1 MTADACS
8 RDGSS
13 ARELDYLYNEIDKLY
28 HVYAHGCGVSD
39 CAYWMLYDLEVAGG
53 ELPLA
58 ELTGS
63 WSYSKQ
69 TINSA
74 LKTLA
79 ERGLVELSFVPGSR
93 KSKRARLT
101 EAGQVFSRRHILPA
115 IRAEERAFSFLSPAE
130 QDELIRLVRR
140 YTEALD
146 AQLTAVEAADA
157 GPSPDAEAAGAGPG
171 SDEEPPVGSG
181 RAGGAGPD
189 CPVDPG
195 RAVPVPERADGAVPT
210 PDRDRPAHS
219 PYPVDQK
226 EDCA

>member
-146 AQLTAVEAADA
+146 AQLTAVETAD
-157 GPSPDAEAAGAGPG
+157 AGPG
-171 SDEEPPVGSG
+171 SDAEPPVGSG

-189 CPVDPG
+189 CPAAPG
-195 RAVPVPERADGAVPT
+195 RAVPDRARANGPDST

>member
-8 RDGSS
+8 RDGGS

-130 QDELIRLVRR
+130 QEELIRLVRR

-146 AQLTAVEAADA
+146 AQLTAVEAADT
-157 GPSPDAEAAGAGPG
+157 GPG
-171 SDEEPPVGSG
+171 SDAEPPAGPG
-181 RAGGAGPD
+181 RDPGAGPD

-195 RAVPVPERADGAVPT
+195 RAVPS
-210 PDRDRPAHS
+210 PDRDRPTHS

>member
-28 HVYAHGCGVSD
+28 HAYAHGCGVSD

-146 AQLTAVEAADA
+146 AQLTAVEPAD
-157 GPSPDAEAAGAGPG
+157 AGPG
-171 SDEEPPVGSG
+171 SDAEPPVSSG
-181 RAGGAGPD
+181 RAGGAGPN

-195 RAVPVPERADGAVPT
+195 RADGAVPT

-219 PYPVDQK
+219 PYPVD
-226 EDCA
+226 

>member
-8 RDGSS
+8 RDGGS

-130 QDELIRLVRR
+130 QEELIRLVRR

-157 GPSPDAEAAGAGPG
+157 GPGSGAEPPAGPG
-171 SDEEPPVGSG
+171 RGP
-181 RAGGAGPD
+181 GAGPD

-195 RAVPVPERADGAVPT
+195 RAVPA
-210 PDRDRPAHS
+210 PDRGRPTHS

>member
-1 MTADACS
+1 MDNAAELERTASACPATS
-8 RDGSS
+8 GGAA
-13 ARELDYLYNEIDKLY
+13 ARQLDYLYNEVDKLY
-28 HVYAHGCGVSD
+28 HVYARGCGVSD

-53 ELPLA
+53 ELPLS
-58 ELTGS
+58 ELTAS

-130 QDELIRLVRR
+130 QEELIRLVRR

-146 AQLTAVEAADA
+146 AQLTAVEAADT
-157 GPSPDAEAAGAGPG
+157 GPG
-171 SDEEPPVGSG
+171 SDAEPPAGPG
-181 RAGGAGPD
+181 RGPGAGTD
-189 CPVDPG
+189 CPVDSG
-195 RAVPVPERADGAVPT
+195 RAVPA
-210 PDRDRPAHS
+210 PDRDRPTHS

>member
-8 RDGSS
+8 RDGRS

-146 AQLTAVEAADA
+146 AQLTAVETAD
-157 GPSPDAEAAGAGPG
+157 AGPG
-171 SDEEPPVGSG
+171 SDAEPPVGSG

-195 RAVPVPERADGAVPT
+195 RAVPAPERADGAVPA
-210 PDRDRPAHS
+210 PDRDRPVHS

>member
-157 GPSPDAEAAGAGPG
+157 GPG
-171 SDEEPPVGSG
+171 SDAEPPVGSG

-189 CPVDPG
+189 CP
-195 RAVPVPERADGAVPT
+195 AAPERVDDPDPA
-210 PDRDRPAHS
+210 PDRGRPTHS